1 MIMED
6 EVSKDTKINNTVLFS
21 LHLIKTLNYQGVLI
35 RCFCLK

>member
-21 LHLIKTLNYQGVLI
+21 LHLIKPLI
-35 RCFCLK
+35 IKVF

>member
-21 LHLIKTLNYQGVLI
+21 LRLIKAFNYQGILI
-35 RCFCLK
+35 RHF